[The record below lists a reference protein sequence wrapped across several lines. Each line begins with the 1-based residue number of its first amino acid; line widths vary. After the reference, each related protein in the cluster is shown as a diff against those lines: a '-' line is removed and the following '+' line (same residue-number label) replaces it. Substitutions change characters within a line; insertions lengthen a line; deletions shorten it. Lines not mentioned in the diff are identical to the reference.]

1 MTTLPKHL
9 LPASLLRIADLC
21 GDDIMW
27 AVWEHFSGRH
37 VYVPETVEGHPLS
50 TKLGHSG
57 AARLAHAFGGEIL
70 EIPRAE
76 AARRAVRDALIRRDR
91 ATGDE
96 LAVLAVRYQLTER
109 QVRTILSAQSCA
121 RPLRQLDVW
130 EARDG

>member
-1 MTTLPKHL
+1 MTSLPKHL

-27 AVWEHFSGRH
+27 ALWERFPGVH
-37 VYVPETVEGHPLS
+37 VYVPRHAAGHPLQA
-50 TKLGHSG
+50 TLGASLF
-57 AARLAHAFGGEIL
+57 RLAHAFGGEIL
-70 EIPRAE
+70 EIPKAE

-91 ATGDE
+91 ERGDDHAAIA
-96 LAVLAVRYQLTER
+96 LRYHLTER